1 MFKQKKISVPI
12 GSMGLHLEVLFCFF
26 YRVRPA
32 VGWVLQLSIY

>member
-26 YRVRPA
+26 IVYA
-32 VGWVLQLSIY
+32 LLLDGCSN